1 MVKVRG
7 HLNASKP
14 INGEISIT
22 NNEVINIKVSEK
34 ITFETKLTCVYV
46 FLYSANIFYLKN

>member
-46 FLYSANIFYLKN
+46 FLYSANIF